1 MSGKVALQSGDAA
14 RLGDWLRARLLP
26 LGQEGPG
33 KRVFSDFDLTPD
45 LRPKTVE
52 ALKPAAVLAPI
63 ILRPEGWTMLF
74 TLRAADLPS
83 HAGQVSF
90 PGGRLEA
97 QDLGHVDAALRET
110 QEEIGLDPEWVCPIG
125 ASDAYHTVTGF
136 CVYPIIALVQPGFS
150 LRPDP
155 REVAGVFEVPLGLVL
170 DGARY
175 RAQEQMWRGILR
187 RYYVLDYPD
196 HHIWGATAG
205 MLKALCDRLWSEDGD
220 VLAP

>member
-1 MSGKVALQSGDAA
+1 MSAMQALQSGDAA
-14 RLGDWLRARLLP
+14 RLGAWLRARLLP
-26 LGQEGPG
+26 LGQEGLG
-33 KRVFSDFDLTPD
+33 GRIFSDFDLTPD
-45 LRPKTVE
+45 LRPKTGA

-97 QDLGHVDAALRET
+97 QDLGHVGAALRET
-110 QEEIGLDPEWVCPIG
+110 QEEIGLDPEWIHPIG
-125 ASDAYHTVTGF
+125 AGDAYHTVTGF
-136 CVYPIIALVQPGFS
+136 CVRPIIGLIEPGFT

-155 REVAGVFEVPLGLVL
+155 REVAGVFEVPLALVL

-175 RAQEQMWRGILR
+175 RAQTQMWRGILR